1 MNCILEASVAEI
13 IKRAHAQSCGF
24 LGSGLCVCFAQSC
37 AKFHISRDLRVSSTS
52 CILTETALLSF
63 IVWRSRERALLKRRV
78 CGLSVFGSMTQQF
91 GVALTAVVQATA
103 ARSFQQKWLNAHGC
117 GRQAG
122 RSSDCSSF
130 GPTLQP
136 VTENVLEGGC
146 EAFKSSYSGV

>member
-1 MNCILEASVAEI
+1 MRTH
-13 IKRAHAQSCGF
+13 RAVVF
-24 LGSGLCVCFAQSC
+24 LDRVCVLC
-37 AKFHISRDLRVSSTS
+37 AKLGQIPHLTRSQDSSTS
-52 CILTETALLSF
+52 CILIETALLSF
-63 IVWRSRERALLKRRV
+63 IVWRSRERVLLRRRM

-117 GRQAG
+117 GRQAA